1 MIEMQPWRRR
11 REGREGEGEREREK
25 EKERE
30 RERGRDH
37 REATARLDLLLQRS
51 RQKFE
56 FGGMEINK
64 RHLLS
69 NSADKWS
76 IEQEIW
82 SSQINDPV

>member
-1 MIEMQPWRRR
+1 M
-11 REGREGEGEREREK
+11 RERE
-25 EKERE
+25 
-30 RERGRDH
+30 RDH

-51 RQKFE
+51 HQKFE

-64 RHLLS
+64 HHLLS

-82 SSQINDPV
+82 SPQINDPYRVLTHLKQASHNKDQPDVHASTW